1 MMITFGIL
9 TIIASVVIEAAILSK
24 KIDLGK

>member
-1 MMITFGIL
+1 MITFGIL